1 MTDYRLKSERTV
13 RRGATLIEMV
23 LLMMLSAVITGI
35 VVSGIA
41 AMYRYNRSINA
52 YSDQQLAMR
61 RFTRTL
67 REDIHRAES
76 CQWRAGDQTLVMQ
89 LAQSHSLTY
98 YKQQQ
103 RWVRSTMKKD
113 SQTDITSF
121 GLDDSFVCE
130 CGGQQFKMGGLI
142 SLTFSNAVD
151 ARADVKNQE
160 TRPVQSEI
168 VAQVGRDVRLFN
180 D

>member
-1 MTDYRLKSERTV
+1 MTDHSPKPDRIV
-13 RRGATLIEMV
+13 RRGFTLIEMV
-23 LLMMLSAVITGI
+23 LLLSLSAAITAI

-41 AMYRYNRSINA
+41 AMYRYNRSINE

-67 REDIHRAES
+67 RNDIHRAES

-98 YKQQQ
+98 HKQQQ
-103 RWVRSTMKKD
+103 RWVRSTVKKD
-113 SQTDITSF
+113 SQTRVTSF

-130 CGGQQFKMGGLI
+130 CGGGQFEMGELI
-142 SLTFSNAVD
+142 TLTFSNAVD

-168 VAQVGRDVRLFN
+168 VAQVGRDVRLLN